1 MRNDVGGAQY
11 DSLQSNSAS
20 ARASSRA
27 GAESRRATKKWER
40 RWDVRSGVAGVD
52 ESIIDAWFGVG
63 RKDEAISYARSLKEG
78 TLRTPGPVMG
88 GEEAARR
95 SRRSSARGTL

>member
-1 MRNDVGGAQY
+1 VLHLNTQSGARAKGDSMRNDAGGAHY

-40 RWDVRSGVAGVD
+40 RWDARSVVAGVN
-52 ESIIDAWFGVG
+52 ESIIDLWFGVG
-63 RKDEAISYARSLKEG
+63 RKDGA
-78 TLRTPGPVMG
+78 
-88 GEEAARR
+88 
-95 SRRSSARGTL
+95 